1 MKGLFSNICVG
12 CIAGITGGVILVS
25 VLASFVFDL
34 NFSTKELLRFYG
46 IAMLLGIVVGIIA
59 GWINCAR
66 CQSGDE
72 HQVKH

>member
-1 MKGLFSNICVG
+1 MKGLFSNLCVG

-34 NFSTKELLRFYG
+34 NYSTRELLSFYG
-46 IAMLLGIVVGIIA
+46 IAMLLGVVIGIVA

-66 CQSGDE
+66 CQSNEE
-72 HQVKH
+72 HHLKH